1 MRARTLAP
9 ILAAA
14 VFALSACAE
23 VSKEKEETPE
33 PAELVAIDGTDR
45 SAIVV
50 EPEAVARAGI
60 ETGTVEA
67 GARPG
72 EITMP
77 AAAIFYGLE
86 GETWTYTNPE
96 ENTYVR
102 TSIVVEDIRG
112 DTAYVRAGPDPGA
125 QVVTVGAPE
134 LFGVEEGVGH

>member
-9 ILAAA
+9 ILVAAA
-14 VFALSACAE
+14 LVLPACAD

-50 EPEAVARAGI
+50 EPEAVERAGI
-60 ETGTVEA
+60 ETGTVSS
-67 GARPG
+67 GGPG

-102 TSIVVEDIRG
+102 TPVVIEDIEG
-112 DTAYVRAGPDPGA
+112 DTAYVSDGPKPGTR
-125 QVVTVGAPE
+125 VVTVGAPE

>member
-9 ILAAA
+9 ILVAAA
-14 VFALSACAE
+14 LALPACAD

-50 EPEAVARAGI
+50 EPEAVERAGI
-60 ETGTVEA
+60 ETGTVTS
-67 GARPG
+67 GGPG
-72 EITMP
+72 QITMP

-102 TSIVVEDIRG
+102 TPVVIEDIDG
-112 DTAYVRAGPDPGA
+112 DTAYVSDGPKPGTR
-125 QVVTVGAPE
+125 VVTVGAPE